1 MENNSKS
8 TKTVADVLKLKKR
21 LKVYAIILI
30 VVGIV
35 GGVCSFSGLVWY
47 IVMKSIHHFS
57 IRFSVMM
64 YYIIS
69 IIVASAII
77 SAGVYMLKT
86 ARLISVGLKNK
97 IENFEEEIDD
107 KKE

>member
-8 TKTVADVLKLKKR
+8 IKTVADVLKLKKR

-35 GGVCSFSGLVWY
+35 GGLCSFSGLIWY
-47 IVMKSIHHFS
+47 IVMKSIRHLS

-69 IIVASAII
+69 ITVASAIT
-77 SAGVYMLKT
+77 SAGIYMLKT
-86 ARLISVGLKNK
+86 SRLISVGLKNK
-97 IENFEEEIDD
+97 LENLEEKIDD